1 MQKVI
6 NDQPLSNAE
15 IMNVTETKIQI
26 RGTDILRKKVPR
38 GVDVFT
44 QESKQLAADPLN
56 PVNKFITSADV
67 EKIFASVGMRCPV
80 NDIGVYQ
87 QAFVHNSYL
96 IATDEGKEDNGDD
109 AENDEDD
116 ADNSGDTED
125 DEEPGPSSS
134 RFIDHDHHDGV
145 MPLQTHS
152 GERLE
157 YLGDAV
163 CGLSVADYLYHRYP
177 GEDEGFMTR
186 LRTRIVCGSRLGE
199 FAEKLGLQ
207 HFAVISRYVEAINN
221 GRKNYKVLED
231 IFEAFVGAMFEDNA
245 ARDAMGRVA
254 DTPATSKLLRDSARL
269 DRTMF
274 DANVKGSSF
283 AVCNEFMHRVLEK
296 YIDFADLI
304 ANDTNHKDQLLR
316 YYQQHFEGRFPIYK
330 QISCDVQNNVKT
342 YTMGVLSPDGKQVVG
357 VGVAKKKRSSEQ
369 MASLQA
375 LKYYGVT

>member
-1 MQKVI
+1 MAMMQI
-6 NDQPLSNAE
+6 
-15 IMNVTETKIQI
+15 TTK
-26 RGTDILRKKVPR
+26 
-38 GVDVFT
+38 
-44 QESKQLAADPLN
+44 
-56 PVNKFITSADV
+56 
-67 EKIFASVGMRCPV
+67 
-80 NDIGVYQ
+80 
-87 QAFVHNSYL
+87 
-96 IATDEGKEDNGDD
+96 DE
-109 AENDEDD
+109 

-125 DEEPGPSSS
+125 DDDEPGPSSLDEVS
-134 RFIDHDHHDGV
+134 DHDGV
-145 MPLQTHS
+145 MPLQMHS

-177 GEDEGFMTR
+177 DEDEGFMTR

-245 ARDAMGRVA
+245 AREATGRAA
-254 DTPATSKLLRDSARL
+254 DTPAASKLFKDCARL

-357 VGVAKKKRSSEQ
+357 VGASKKKRNAEQ
-369 MASLQA
+369 GASLHA
-375 LKYYGVT
+375 LRHYGVIV